1 MAGPTGPPSD
11 DGWLIENNPSADLW
25 RFLSLLRHRMA
36 LMPSIREQFAFLWEQ
51 LRPER
56 AALLLLALAVGGGAA
71 ASLAGPVLLSRY
83 IDAAGGGMAGR
94 VTLAAALYLLTACA
108 LPLLA
113 VLENWLATLVAWRS
127 TNRLRVMLFRHCLQQ
142 DLDLVERHPPG
153 ALISRIDGDVELL
166 GEFLST
172 FLVRLVTGPLILV
185 GVLIVL
191 ASIDWRLSALLAVF
205 VLLCALALNL
215 PAGAAQK
222 LWVSHRRATAA
233 EFATVEELLN
243 GTEDI
248 RANGAVGWAVVT
260 YLQRGWATYIAFRR
274 AQSLSTASWAAT
286 LVLYGWATAACLALA
301 TWLHDRHSLTVGAVY
316 LVFSYADAI
325 QTPLQAVNRQ
335 LQLLQTVGAAL
346 ARMRELLAEHS
357 RIVWPSA
364 PRAVPTDP
372 PEVRLEAVD
381 YSYPGGAETLK
392 SVSFQLDQGR
402 RLGVVG
408 RTGSGKT
415 TIARLLLRFQDPA
428 HGVVRLHGVDL
439 RELGRDDLRRL
450 VAYVPQDVQL
460 VHATVRDNLT
470 LFDHSIPD
478 QRLLEILETVALS
491 DWLAALPNGLDSI
504 LAPGGRDLSAG
515 QAQLLAAA
523 RAFLADPGLVVL
535 DEASSRIDPASEQL
549 LQKAFDRLLEGRTAF
564 IIAHRLAT
572 VRHVDDILVMERGRV
587 AEFGPREDLEGDR
600 ESHFARLLR
609 GGLAEATA

>member
-1 MAGPTGPPSD
+1 MAT
-11 DGWLIENNPSADLW
+11 
-25 RFLSLLRHRMA
+25 LRDQ
-36 LMPSIREQFAFLWEQ
+36 LAFLWEH
-51 LRPER
+51 LRPQR
-56 AALLLLALAVGGGAA
+56 NLLLLLALAVGGGAA
-71 ASLAGPVLLSRY
+71 TSLAGPILLSRY
-83 IDAAGGGMAGR
+83 IDAADLGNEGQL
-94 VTLAAALYLLTACA
+94 TLAAALYLLTASA
-108 LPLLA
+108 MPLLS
-113 VLENWLATLVAWRS
+113 VGESWVATLVAWRA
-127 TNRLRVMLFRHCLQQ
+127 TNGLRITLFRHCLNQ

-153 ALISRIDGDVELL
+153 ALIARIDDDVAMLA
-166 GEFLST
+166 EFMSS
-172 FLVRLVTGPLILV
+172 FAVRLITGALV
-185 GVLIVL
+185 LAGVLIVL
-191 ASIDWRLSALLAVF
+191 STIDWLLGVLLAVF
-205 VLLCALALNL
+205 VALCAVALNV
-215 PAGAAQK
+215 PAKPAQR
-222 LWVSHRRATAA
+222 LWHAQRRASA
-233 EFATVEELLN
+233 EEFGTLEELLD

-248 RANGAVGWAVVT
+248 RANGASTWAISA
-260 YLQRGWATYIAFRR
+260 YLARGWAAYAAYRR
-274 AQSLSTASWAAT
+274 AQTLASASWAST
-286 LVLYGWATAACLALA
+286 QVLYGWATAASLALA
-301 TWLHDRHSLTVGAVY
+301 TWLHDRHALTVGSVY
-316 LVFSYADAI
+316 LVFAYADAI

-346 ARMRELLAEHS
+346 VRMRELLAEHS

-428 HGVVRLHGVDL
+428 RGVVRLHGVDL
-439 RELGRDDLRRL
+439 RELARDDLRRH

-460 VHATVRDNLT
+460 LHATVRDNLT

-587 AEFGPREDLEGDR
+587 AEFGPREDLERDR
-600 ESHFARLLR
+600 GSRFARLLR

>member
-1 MAGPTGPPSD
+1 
-11 DGWLIENNPSADLW
+11 
-25 RFLSLLRHRMA
+25 
-36 LMPSIREQFAFLWEQ
+36 MPSIREQFAFLWEH

-56 AALLLLALAVGGGAA
+56 AALLLLAVAVAGGAA

-94 VTLAAALYLLTACA
+94 VTLAAALYLLTACS

-113 VLENWLATLVAWRS
+113 VLENWLATRVAWRS

-191 ASIDWRLSALLAVF
+191 ARIDWRLSALLGVF
-205 VLLCALALNL
+205 VLLCGLTLNL

-222 LWVSHRRATAA
+222 LWVSHRHATAA

-248 RANGAVGWAVVT
+248 RANGATGWAVISYVE
-260 YLQRGWATYIAFRR
+260 RGWATYIAFRK
-274 AQSLSTASWAAT
+274 AQLLASASWAGT

-316 LVFSYADAI
+316 LVFSYANAI
-325 QTPLQAVNRQ
+325 QSPLEAVNRQ

-346 ARMRELLAEHS
+346 ARMRELLAERS
-357 RIVWPSA
+357 RIVWPPA
-364 PRAVPTDP
+364 PRAVPKDP

-428 HGVVRLHGVDL
+428 RGVVRLHGVDL
-439 RELGRDDLRRL
+439 RELARDDLRRL
-450 VAYVPQDVQL
+450 VAYVPQEVQL

-470 LFDHSIPD
+470 LFEHSVPD
-478 QRLLEILETVALS
+478 RRLLEILETVALS

-549 LQKAFDRLLEGRTAF
+549 LQEAFDRLLEGRTAF

-600 ESHFARLLR
+600 ESHFSRLLR
-609 GGLAEATA
+609 GGLAKATA